1 MKSVIRF
8 KYHDGYITNRMKL
21 TRLIWQSCNIL
32 VGLAIDELNFE
43 RGGEVDGMGRYVQAL
58 DLSPGFG
65 DFGRLTW
72 CMPGSGRSC
81 ESECFCGAGWMTQCR
96 RRI

>member
-43 RGGEVDGMGRYVQAL
+43 LAVRWTAWVAMY
-58 DLSPGFG
+58 
-65 DFGRLTW
+65 RLWT
-72 CMPGSGRSC
+72 
-81 ESECFCGAGWMTQCR
+81 
-96 RRI
+96 